1 MTLTSIVVF
10 TAFAILFRLLARP
23 AWRGW
28 LLFVA
33 SVLAGYWLQPS
44 TPVRYLDFWF
54 PTLTLALAVLG
65 WVLTRPAG
73 APGTA
78 RAPAKPPA
86 VSTAQAVKAPEVLP
100 SAWQANLPAAGI
112 LAGIVLLVG
121 LSRYLDVSSLII
133 PSRPPAFEQILAAI
147 VAAVVLALAI
157 SSVKKISSG
166 VLWGAIAMLVAL
178 LVVLKAPPL
187 AAAASVGLRNL
198 MNQSTA
204 LAAAGDLRWL
214 GFSYVAFRIIH
225 TLRERQNQRLPEL
238 SLQEYMVYAVFF
250 PAFTAG
256 PIDRSDRFVKDLRK
270 LTAEYT
276 ENAEKK
282 IEKGKGANSD
292 AAGLA
297 EQKPENIKRPSA
309 PSAYPTPWRAG
320 PGSAVDLVAR
330 AVLPQ
335 VWPEWA
341 AGAQRLTLGLLKK
354 FVVADGLALVAL
366 NATNAAQLSGAGWT
380 WVLLYSYSLQIYFD
394 FSGYTDIAIGLGRL
408 LGISLP
414 ENFNAPYLK
423 TNLTLCWN
431 SWHMTLTNWFRAYY
445 FNPVT
450 RWLRTIKFSS
460 IFSPRSGEK
469 MEENSVGIPAAVI
482 IFFTQLSTFVLIGL
496 WHGITWNFVLW
507 GAWHGI
513 GLYVQNRWSEA
524 MRPRYTALEDRAA
537 TSAGARRLQQ
547 GLGVVST
554 LLTFH
559 YVALGWVFFALP
571 DPGLS
576 LRVLGKLFGIGA

>member
-1 MTLTSIVVF
+1 MTLTSILVF

-33 SVLAGYWLQPS
+33 SVLAVYWLQPS

-54 PTLTLALAVLG
+54 PTLTLVLAVLG

-73 APGTA
+73 APATA
-78 RAPAKPPA
+78 RAQAKPPA
-86 VSTAQAVKAPEVLP
+86 VSTTLAVKAPAMPP
-100 SAWQANLPAAGI
+100 SAWQANLLAAGI

-121 LSRYLDVSSLII
+121 LTRYLDVSSLII
-133 PSRPPAFEQILAAI
+133 PSRPPAFEQILAAV
-147 VAAVVLALAI
+147 VAAVLLALAF
-157 SSVKKISSG
+157 SSIKKLPSG
-166 VLWGAIAMLVAL
+166 VLWGAIALLVAL
-178 LVVLKAPPL
+178 LAVLKAPPL
-187 AAAASVGLRNL
+187 AAAASVGLRSL

-225 TLRERQNQRLPEL
+225 TLRERQNRRLVEL
-238 SLQEYMVYAVFF
+238 SLQEYIVYAVFF

-256 PIDRSDRFVKDLRK
+256 PIDRSERFVKDLRK
-270 LTAEYT
+270 LTAET
-276 ENAEKK
+276 AENAETKDKNKK
-282 IEKGKGANSD
+282 TTPETSLGE
-292 AAGLA
+292 
-297 EQKPENIKRPSA
+297 EQKKEIIKN
-309 PSAYPTPWRAG
+309 PSAY
-320 PGSAVDLVAR
+320 SAVNFVAN

-341 AGAQRLTLGLLKK
+341 VGAQRLTLGLLKK

-380 WVLLYSYSLQIYFD
+380 WVLLYAYSLQIYFD

-408 LGISLP
+408 LGINLP

-423 TNLTLCWN
+423 TNLTLFWN

-450 RWLRTIKFSS
+450 RWLRTIKFP
-460 IFSPRSGEK
+460 SPLAPPPIS
-469 MEENSVGIPAAVI
+469 EEGGRETESKGLAIPPAVI

-496 WHGITWNFVLW
+496 WHGVTLNFVLW
-507 GAWHGI
+507 GAWHGV

-524 MRPRYTALEDRAA
+524 MRPRYATLEERATA
-537 TSAGARRLQQ
+537 SAGARRLQQ

-576 LRVLGKLFGIGA
+576 LRVLGKLFGG